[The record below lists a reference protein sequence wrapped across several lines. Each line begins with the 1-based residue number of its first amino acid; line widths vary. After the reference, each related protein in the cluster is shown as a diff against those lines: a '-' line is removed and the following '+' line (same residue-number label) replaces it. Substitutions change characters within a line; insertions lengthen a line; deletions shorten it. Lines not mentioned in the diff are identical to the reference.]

1 MRTDGVSK
9 GQAHVEIVQMSSKFA
24 KEMVLADGNSLDM
37 PYT

>member
-1 MRTDGVSK
+1 MDVKRTCSCGNCSDE
-9 GQAHVEIVQMSSKFA
+9 ARFA

>member
-1 MRTDGVSK
+1 MDVKRT
-9 GQAHVEIVQMSSKFA
+9 SSCGNCSDEARFA